1 MIRLKIVLPFLLIAS
16 VACSTAPAPSSFRLS
31 SSTFAAGGVLPDSS
45 VLNGLDCHGA
55 NISPALEWCGAPAGT
70 RSFVMVRFVRLT
82 IAGATR

>member
-1 MIRLKIVLPFLLIAS
+1 LKIVLPFLVIAS
-16 VACSTAPAPSSFRLS
+16 VACSHTAPAPSSFRLS
-31 SSTFAAGGVLPDSS
+31 NPSFDSGAVLPDSS
-45 VLNGLDCHGA
+45 VLNGVDCHGA